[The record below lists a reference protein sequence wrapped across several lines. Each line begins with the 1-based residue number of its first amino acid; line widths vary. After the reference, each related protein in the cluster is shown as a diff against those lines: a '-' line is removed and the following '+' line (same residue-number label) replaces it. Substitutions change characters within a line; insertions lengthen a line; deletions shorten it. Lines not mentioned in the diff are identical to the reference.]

1 MLKGLCEQQ
10 GIPVAARK
18 MRSDPESRQPM
29 FEVFFTS
36 NHSIDL
42 GDTVDS
48 GDARRVN
55 VLRLTSRFVPHPAG
69 DDEQREDVSLKQR
82 ISRGELGM
90 EFFFIDKE
98 FAVTLQLWNTN
109 ILQPPRVVRETAEAL
124 KSDKLAAFIERME
137 NKYRVGTTAESATEA
152 AVKTAI
158 AGFLGVP
165 LKAARAKMVDLGFI
179 ISAVRQQVLRQVAL
193 RGGAPMRSRLP

>member
-1 MLKGLCEQQ
+1 
-10 GIPVAARK
+10 
-18 MRSDPESRQPM
+18 
-29 FEVFFTS
+29 
-36 NHSIDL
+36 
-42 GDTVDS
+42 
-48 GDARRVN
+48 
-55 VLRLTSRFVPHPAG
+55 
-69 DDEQREDVSLKQR
+69 
-82 ISRGELGM
+82 
-90 EFFFIDKE
+90 
-98 FAVTLQLWNTN
+98 
-109 ILQPPRVVRETAEAL
+109 L

-179 ISAVRQQVLRQVAL
+179 ISAVRQQALRQVAL

>member
-1 MLKGLCEQQ
+1 MPNDFFVVHKGGFANTAEAPSSFLHSCLCARAVLVPEAPEGQLNMPMLKGLCEQQ
-10 GIPVAARK
+10 SIPVAARK
-18 MRSDPESRQPM
+18 MRSDPENRQPN
-29 FEVFFTS
+29 FEIFFTS

-55 VLRLTSRFVPHPAG
+55 VLRLTSRFAG

-90 EFFFIDKE
+90 EFFYIVKE
-98 FAVTLQLWNTN
+98 FAVTLQLWNTD

-124 KSDKLAAFIERME
+124 KSDKLAAFIEWM
-137 NKYRVGTTAESATEA
+137 
-152 AVKTAI
+152 
-158 AGFLGVP
+158 
-165 LKAARAKMVDLGFI
+165 
-179 ISAVRQQVLRQVAL
+179 
-193 RGGAPMRSRLP
+193 